1 MASSFSSHGFN
12 SSKMSRSTLQ
22 SASMPCHAFV
32 ASFLGWW
39 IRQVFFHSPSGR
51 KSTNQLGDHLSANF
65 WDHYSIVAPQKTS
78 CLVEILDTPKLSN
91 THGSFSPWNGGFMKR
106 SSVRDPEQE
115 SCEVPISIP
124 IFSSPN
130 SPIWCWVS
138 CNFSC
143 LKSWSNGQIVLCAR
157 SVPILDGEI
166 TQGSPWTACPSQ
178 PPRRSHDSDFVVRSS
193 CDSKPQAISCSSQGL
208 GNPTPQRPLGKWQ

>member
-1 MASSFSSHGFN
+1 MQSETIHLDSRATPWTPWTLTFGWSAAMAGNSTSGLFKHQTSMASSFSSHGFN

-78 CLVEILDTPKLSN
+78 CLVEILDTPKLTN
-91 THGSFSPWNGGFMKR
+91 THGSYSP
-106 SSVRDPEQE
+106 
-115 SCEVPISIP
+115 
-124 IFSSPN
+124 
-130 SPIWCWVS
+130 
-138 CNFSC
+138 
-143 LKSWSNGQIVLCAR
+143 
-157 SVPILDGEI
+157 
-166 TQGSPWTACPSQ
+166 
-178 PPRRSHDSDFVVRSS
+178 
-193 CDSKPQAISCSSQGL
+193 
-208 GNPTPQRPLGKWQ
+208 